1 MLVVKSLE
9 LLLLVWWW
17 GEELA
22 SFSGSTG
29 PEVFK
34 VGLRSK
40 LGSNGGS
47 GHSSAGVLL
56 KEELA
61 EAPRRLIEAE
71 RWRGSE
77 EEKRPSTSIQKRL
90 KLRFCIISTFVLS
103 QQAFVCYSDKMSDD
117 INQIVGEKLDKNNF
131 HAWKFR
137 MTNFLMGKGFWDYVE
152 GENEDPPELPE
163 ENATA
168 VVEIKAFK
176 DWNQGARKVMYW
188 LSVSVTDTMIGHI
201 QDAHTPAEAWQNLV
215 QMFQTNTKARK
226 LQLKQ
231 ELHIV
236 EKKNMSINEY
246 SLKIKGIVESLA
258 SINVSVD
265 DDDLVSVC
273 LNGLGKEYKP
283 FKTSI
288 IVRENVPNF
297 RDLVSMLI
305 VEEKT
310 LNEDCSTQ
318 DKNNVEQQAFYSN
331 TSRDRGRGRGQ
342 GQGGGRFGN
351 QIFGQQQ
358 SNDSQQQQSYRGGG
372 RGQSQGRGG

>member
-1 MLVVKSLE
+1 
-9 LLLLVWWW
+9 
-17 GEELA
+17 
-22 SFSGSTG
+22 
-29 PEVFK
+29 
-34 VGLRSK
+34 
-40 LGSNGGS
+40 
-47 GHSSAGVLL
+47 
-56 KEELA
+56 
-61 EAPRRLIEAE
+61 
-71 RWRGSE
+71 
-77 EEKRPSTSIQKRL
+77 
-90 KLRFCIISTFVLS
+90 
-103 QQAFVCYSDKMSDD
+103 MSDD
-117 INQIVGEKLDKNNF
+117 INQIVSEKLDKNNF

-168 VVEIKAFK
+168 VQIKAFK
-176 DWNQGARKVMYW
+176 DWNQGAHKVMYW
-188 LSVSVTDTMIGHI
+188 LSVSVTDIMIGHI

-231 ELHIV
+231 ELHTM

-258 SINVSVD
+258 SINVFVD

-288 IVRENVPNF
+288 VVRENVPNF

-318 DKNNVEQQAFYSN
+318 TKNNVEQQAFYSN
-331 TSRDRGRGRGQ
+331 TSRGRGRGRGR

-358 SNDSQQQQSYRGGG
+358 SNDSQQR
-372 RGQSQGRGG
+372 